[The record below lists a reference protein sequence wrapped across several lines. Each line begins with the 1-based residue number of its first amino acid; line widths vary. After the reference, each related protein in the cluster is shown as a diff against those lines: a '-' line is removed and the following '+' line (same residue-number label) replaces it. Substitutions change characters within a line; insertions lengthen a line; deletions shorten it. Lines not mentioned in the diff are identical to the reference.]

1 MDTTTITPTQNNP
14 SEEVGTTKTLRVL
27 IVDDS
32 ENDAIVLLR
41 ALRKAGYHPIYE
53 RVWTASAMKAAL
65 QGQSWEI
72 VISDFHMPNF
82 GGFEALQSLKESGQ
96 DTPFILVSGIVGE
109 ETAVAAMKAGAQ
121 DYIMKRNL
129 GRLIPAIERELR
141 DAQTRA
147 ARKTAEEGL
156 HQSEEQLRQAQKVE
170 AVGLLAGGV
179 AHDFNN
185 ILTVIM
191 GYSNLLLE
199 GAVETNPQRRYAQE
213 LQLAADRGASLTRQ
227 LLAFSRKQSIEPK
240 VLDLNSVVADL
251 EKLLRRLLSEDIEL
265 LSVAATPLGRVEADP
280 RQIEQVV
287 MNLAVNAR
295 DAMPN
300 GGTLT
305 LKTANV
311 TFNDIAAGRPP
322 GIEPGSYVM
331 LSVTDTGVGMSDEV
345 KAHLFEPFFTTK
357 PQDKGTGLGLAT
369 SYGIVKQN
377 RGHIEVSSELGRG
390 TTFCIYLPRVE
401 QAILTPSLVDEPR
414 SVGGNETLL
423 LVEDEPAV
431 RELNELILREL
442 GYQVLTA
449 SDGLEALRLHPE
461 AQEVD
466 LLITDI
472 VMPNLGGHELA
483 RRLRLA
489 QPDLKI
495 LFTSGHTGD
504 KIAPASDVQGTG
516 FLQKPYR
523 PDVLATK
530 VRKMLDKKRSAA

>member
-1 MDTTTITPTQNNP
+1 
-14 SEEVGTTKTLRVL
+14 
-27 IVDDS
+27 
-32 ENDAIVLLR
+32 
-41 ALRKAGYHPIYE
+41 
-53 RVWTASAMKAAL
+53 MKAAL

-82 GGFEALQSLKESGQ
+82 GGFEALQLLKESGQ

-141 DAQTRA
+141 DAQTRV
-147 ARKTAEEGL
+147 ARTTAEEGL

-199 GAVETNPQRRYAQE
+199 GADETNPHRRYAQE

-251 EKLLRRLLSEDIEL
+251 EKMLRRLLGEDIEL
-265 LSVAATPLGRVEADP
+265 LNVAATPLGRVEADP
-280 RQIEQVV
+280 GQIEQVV

-311 TFNDIAAGRPP
+311 TFDDIAAARPL

-331 LSVTDTGVGMSDEV
+331 FSVTDTGTGMSDEV

-377 RGHIEVSSELGRG
+377 CGHIEVSSELGKG

-401 QAILTPSLVDEPR
+401 QAILTPSLVEEPR

-461 AQEVD
+461 AQKVD

-483 RRLRLA
+483 RRLRSA
-489 QPDLKI
+489 KPDLKI

-504 KIAPASDVQGTG
+504 KIAPATDVQGTG

-523 PDVLATK
+523 PDVLTTK
-530 VRKMLDKKRSAA
+530 VRRMLDEKRSVA